1 MTTDATKPVTTEAAK
16 HAPAADAGASA
27 SWRALGTLV
36 RLVVTDPGCLRAARR
51 SLEAELAAIDAV
63 CSRFR
68 ADSEIRALQHARDR
82 PVQVSPLLAEAIAV
96 ALRAA
101 RLTGGDV
108 DPTVGA
114 AMTAIGYDRDF
125 GQLPPDGP
133 PVTVRKVPG
142 WRDVRLDGRCLTMPA
157 GVQFDLGATA
167 KAWAADRSAASISQN
182 LGCGV
187 LVSLGGDIAV
197 AGEAPETGWRIR
209 VQDVTGS
216 PDDPPEGPYALI
228 AIRDGG
234 LATSS
239 TAARRWQRGGDVLH
253 HILDPRTG
261 LPAEPVWRT
270 VSVAAGTCADANAAS
285 TAAVIRGRRA
295 LGWLARLG
303 LPARL
308 VDATGVV
315 FTVAGWP
322 SEPPHPQSE
331 AAQN

>member
-1 MTTDATKPVTTEAAK
+1 VPPAPGRPGAAGQAEAETEAETE
-16 HAPAADAGASA
+16 ASA

-36 RLVVTDPGCLRAARR
+36 QLAVTEPHRLAEARR
-51 SLEAELAAIDAV
+51 LLEADLAAVDLA

-68 ADSEIRALQHARDR
+68 ADSEICRLHASGG
-82 PVQVSPLLAEAIAV
+82 QEVSPLLAEAIAV

-101 RLTGGDV
+101 ALTDGDV

-114 AMTAIGYDRDF
+114 AMAAIGYDRDF
-125 GQLPPDGP
+125 EQVQHADPISRQLI
-133 PVTVRKVPG
+133 TVRTVPG
-142 WRDVRLDGRCLTMPA
+142 WREVRLEGRILTMPE
-157 GVQFDLGATA
+157 GIQLDLGATA
-167 KAWAADRSAASISQN
+167 KAWAADRSAARIAQRA
-182 LGCGV
+182 GCGV

-197 AGEAPETGWRIR
+197 AGPAPEGGWRIR

-216 PDDPPEGPYALI
+216 PDDPADGPYALI

-239 TAARRWQRGGDVLH
+239 TTARRWQRGGDVLH
-253 HILDPRTG
+253 HILDPRSG

-285 TAAVIRGRRA
+285 TAAVIRGRAA
-295 LGWLARLG
+295 LGWLAKLG
-303 LPARL
+303 LPSRL

-322 SEPPHPQSE
+322 DDTS
-331 AAQN
+331 